1 MTVLESTASF
11 TGLFFTHDSCI
22 ALREQGLDKIHCEG
36 RFNPSLRLVA
46 WPIKSLNRIRGYCQV
61 DKASPLGTFGLGSLL
76 PAMHVRLLSA
86 SDSRYVCINV
96 WDENTNDFVS
106 SKSDVQ
112 PRIPAIVIAITDTTV
127 LKTVMMQEVARPLS
141 VDERTLVLA
150 TAVSIDFDYF
160 SQHSHG
166 SGLGFMPWLMPIPT
180 PSPSYP
186 EDGDA
191 GAPPADVPPGDN
203 LFDAASS
210 VLHLY
215 RSHLPFS
222 DR

>member
-1 MTVLESTASF
+1 MPT
-11 TGLFFTHDSCI
+11 I
-22 ALREQGLDKIHCEG
+22 
-36 RFNPSLRLVA
+36 
-46 WPIKSLNRIRGYCQV
+46 
-61 DKASPLGTFGLGSLL
+61 
-76 PAMHVRLLSA
+76 
-86 SDSRYVCINV
+86 
-96 WDENTNDFVS
+96 
-106 SKSDVQ
+106 
-112 PRIPAIVIAITDTTV
+112 
-127 LKTVMMQEVARPLS
+127 VMMQEVARPLS

-191 GAPPADVPPGDN
+191 GAPPADVPPGGN

-215 RSHLPFS
+215 ISHLPFS
-222 DR
+222 DGLRAAVVSKITPKPPRRSSD